1 MKYWLFQGNPKYYRL
16 GDAIRDFEQM
26 PWLVTR
32 YVNEMAVGDGVL
44 IWQAGEKAGI
54 YATAEIIDQPRMVDK
69 QLDIDY
75 WLDKS
80 RLGTKPQAII
90 RFTKKLL
97 DAPLLRET
105 LKQDPI
111 LKSLSVIRQPN
122 ATNYKVTPQEWQ
134 RVEEWKN

>member
-1 MKYWLFQGNPKYYRL
+1 
-16 GDAIRDFEQM
+16 M

-32 YVNEMAVGDGVL
+32 YANEMVVGDGVL
-44 IWQAGEKAGI
+44 IWPAGEKAGV
-54 YATAEIIDQPRMVDK
+54 YAIAEIIEQPK
-69 QLDIDY
+69 ILDNQEDINY

-80 RLGTKPQAII
+80 RLGSKPQALI

-97 DAPLLRET
+97 ETPLLRET

-122 ATNYKVTPQEWQ
+122 ATNYKVTPQQWQ
-134 RVEEWKN
+134 RVEEWKDRSNDKP